1 MNLLM
6 LPEPKERQIK
16 RQISCFIVPGLHLLI
31 DEAIT
36 LSCHVCGIDKSQI
49 KKKTRKREY
58 AYARYI
64 IMKILKDYTI
74 MSHQH
79 IGGVV
84 FDLSEGHRD
93 LNATVIHGIGEIE
106 NAIWLAE
113 YIAKNVLY
121 DLYIQVERVFNE
133 KYKKELLSPQERV
146 YQRLTHANR

>member
-6 LPEPKERQIK
+6 LPEPQK
-16 RQISCFIVPGLHLLI
+16 RLTKQVLSCFIVPGLHSI
-31 DEAIT
+31 INEAIF
-36 LSCHVCGIDKSQI
+36 LSCQVCKIQNI
-49 KKKTRKREY
+49 KKKTRKR
-58 AYARYI
+58 ANVYARYI
-64 IMKILKDYTI
+64 VMKILKDYTI

-113 YIAKNVLY
+113 RNKPNELY
-121 DLYIQVERVFNE
+121 GLYSQVETVFE
-133 KYKKELLSPQERV
+133 TKYKKEVLSSTERV
-146 YQRLTHANR
+146 YQRISHANR